1 MNIPWQPKYSIKEQN
16 ACTYLDTILV
26 DPTHYYDLS
35 TKTVYEVLT
44 QGLYIGEGFEEGLVA
59 GLWGGPG
66 PFGGGGER
74 EGVGKKVYEER
85 KKISEVEIE
94 ISWGLGEGRPREDET
109 LASILQNETLR
120 WGNGGVHK

>member
-1 MNIPWQPKYSIKEQN
+1 M
-16 ACTYLDTILV
+16 LV